1 MASLHRAAR
10 LVSGSLHLP
19 VNPTTEPR
27 VAQNEREDVLETLV
41 SSALAVAL
49 EEEQKTETRPAR
61 ALASGNSFP
70 REKEDVTIQ
79 DIVDFSDVYHSNEE
93 YFRKLRELKAAHA
106 ETMAKLEKMY
116 QDKLNIKDVWPV
128 ITREDYSSVSSS
140 SVSEQNCPHPG
151 LVTSYSEPDIG
162 QSPSLS
168 TTSDEEL
175 PSLEREAPGE
185 SRMTAYAKELINNMW
200 TDFSVEDYMQYDS
213 DVQTSKKTRKK
224 QKPWVPRVTV
234 PVPFQMTVREQKK
247 REAAQKARPDPQ
259 SRQKLLKRDDDDDV
273 ECKKKFRANPAPSCI
288 LQPFYEDMVRQN
300 EERRRTSKE
309 KSKAALLA
317 SQKPFKFIAREEEKQ
332 AIREKQLRDLFKS
345 KRKTKWFKARPVPRS
360 IYRSAAND
368 KSKDDEFY
376 RDIRTQLKARELLQN
391 SSWPCRQGQG
401 HFRVPRSPG
410 KPRGRHKCKCLCPD
424 DGNFAEKQWKESSSE
439 PSFQKH
445 STLCKQCGLHEYS
458 CDSAKRQKVLAD
470 LRADEENLKEILWPH
485 PSPRL
490 KSPVRSACTKPRPC
504 RCSPPMPTL
513 SSRGREQAI
522 RKSLE
527 EKKMLEE
534 ERNRILTKQKQRM
547 KELQKLVA
555 TRVKAYDSHQ
565 GLAQMSKSRVNQLR
579 KSEKARMKE
588 YRRELQERN
597 EKLQQRPML
606 FERVAQRNARMAA
619 EKRYSNTLE
628 ALGLSEEFVSEKG
641 QGGKAPESFTREE
654 LRSRTSDKES
664 SYEEEGENEEENYF
678 IDANSQDSCKE
689 NTEEVKEGREENSEE

>member
-1 MASLHRAAR
+1 
-10 LVSGSLHLP
+10 
-19 VNPTTEPR
+19 
-27 VAQNEREDVLETLV
+27 
-41 SSALAVAL
+41 
-49 EEEQKTETRPAR
+49 
-61 ALASGNSFP
+61 
-70 REKEDVTIQ
+70 
-79 DIVDFSDVYHSNEE
+79 
-93 YFRKLRELKAAHA
+93 
-106 ETMAKLEKMY
+106 MAKLEKMY